1 MLLNCS
7 VAAGGNRALKSLV
20 TSKNAP
26 STTSWAAT
34 SLTRRNMLRSCV
46 LVSRRILCGAT
57 TCSGSDASHSGV
69 EVGGG
74 STTDGM
80 PPPQAINRVAQNTIA
95 VRAPSHLPG
104 RIAYLLRLIAEV
116 TPAANG
122 GSAICN
128 LRKTS
133 TRRPASRSCRPARD
147 RYTCVQGATEAVTVV
162 IPPLYTP
169 RLRGRIDV

>member
-69 EVGGG
+69 GVGGG

-95 VRAPSHLPG
+95 ARAPSHLPG
-104 RIAYLLRLIAEV
+104 RIAYLLRLIARV
-116 TPAANG
+116 TPGAGG
-122 GSAICN
+122 GSAIC
-128 LRKTS
+128 LTDFKHQRGGFS
-133 TRRPASRSCRPARD
+133 PPGDVAQAIRRIRGGRLLARQV
-147 RYTCVQGATEAVTVV
+147 YWKAT
-162 IPPLYTP
+162 
-169 RLRGRIDV
+169 